1 MTRFLGNNIKLVIGV
16 AGKSAK
22 KRIVVKLVKNPG
34 REYYLTGKL
43 SLAILL
49 HRQGKGSLKI
59 NAKKRF

>member
-1 MTRFLGNNIKLVIGV
+1 MTRFLGNNIKLVIEV

-43 SLAILL
+43 SLFCYIG
-49 HRQGKGSLKI
+49 RGKV
-59 NAKKRF
+59 R